1 MQYNN
6 FLVYFSMFSCICPR
20 FKLFRR
26 CSKIFRNAESSSK
39 VKDLPADL
47 VRYFKDIVKYL
58 FFHRNEQAKVL

>member
-26 CSKIFRNAESSSK
+26 CSKIFRNAESSSE

-47 VRYFKDIVKYL
+47 CKIFQRYCKIFIFSPK
-58 FFHRNEQAKVL
+58 